1 MSDMN
6 RKRIISI
13 VGFGVLLAVMI
24 PAMMLVNRFV
34 NIFSSYQYVTSGQV
48 MSEAER
54 EEYRQSEADQ
64 TLSDS
69 SAEDLMAA
77 DNQFNEFLQQNSE
90 LLKCDEYGITNILL
104 VGCDAES
111 YDGYIRSD
119 SMMVL
124 SINKTQKTVK
134 IVSLM
139 RDMRVFIPRY
149 DYYDKLNAAMAY
161 DNSCQLLLETIEYN
175 FKIPIDKFVIINYAA
190 FSEIVDLMGGIGIS
204 VDPDHVN
211 AINKSISNPANY
223 LTRGGYQTLNGMQSL
238 AFCRMRMV
246 DSDVGRTQRQRDF
259 LTAMIRKLLKS
270 GPETMIS
277 AAEVTMPN
285 VMTNMTFGE
294 IVSLVTDSAGMS
306 LYDISQLRI
315 PADGTWYDLVENQIM
330 YIGFNA
336 KKNVRLLHEFLYADA
351 EEAAALASSANTS
364 PSDSEAAAANE

>member
-24 PAMMLVNRFV
+24 PTMMLVNRFV
-34 NIFSSYQYVTSGQV
+34 NIFSSYQYVTGGQV

-104 VGCDAES
+104 VGCDAQS

-139 RDMRVFIPRY
+139 RDMRVFIPQY

-175 FKIPIDKFVIINYAA
+175 FKIPIDKFVIINYTA

-204 VDPDHVN
+204 VDPDHVD

-294 IVSLVTDSAGMS
+294 IVSIITDSAGMS

-336 KKNVRLLHEFLYADA
+336 KKNVRLLHDFIYADA

-364 PSDSEAAAANE
+364 PSDSEGVTADE